1 MNILRRILGGGDT
14 SIAQSKRPQEMASGL
29 ARPPQEGLDWL
40 GRAPSA
46 RPPWIYR
53 GLVAI
58 AGLFLFR
65 VCELRLRVEGRV
77 QLPEGGYVAVAAL
90 HRSWIDP
97 LLLIRSLPLEPRV
110 WFMGSGPTAFDRPW
124 KEALLRRTGGMLP
137 VWRGGADISV
147 HVRAAQAVIKER
159 GVLGL
164 FAEGA
169 IGGPA
174 DKPAKMRLGAALLC
188 LRTGAPIVPVA
199 ICGAEQLYRSKRLSV
214 RMLPPTTPE
223 DLLGDRWQGPPEPG
237 SRAELRVARAM
248 TKAISE
254 RIAVAIAEDH
264 PWTLDPPEAKRRW
277 TWLTRLMR

>member
-1 MNILRRILGGGDT
+1 MNILRRILGGGDAA
-14 SIAQSKRPQEMASGL
+14 IARTRRPQEVA
-29 ARPPQEGLDWL
+29 ANREQPPQEGLDWL
-40 GRAPSA
+40 GRRPSA
-46 RPPWIYR
+46 QAPWIYR
-53 GLVAI
+53 VLVAL
-58 AGLFLFR
+58 AGLILFR
-65 VCELRLRVEGRV
+65 ICNLRLRVKGPET
-77 QLPEGGYVAVAAL
+77 LPSEGYVAVCAL
-90 HRSWIDP
+90 HRSWVDP

-137 VWRGGADISV
+137 VWRGGADVSV
-147 HVRAAQAVIKER
+147 HVRAAQAVIEER

-174 DKPAKMRLGAALLC
+174 DEPAKMRLGAAVLC

-199 ICGAEQLYRSKRLSV
+199 MCGAEQLYRGKRLSV
-214 RMLPPTTPE
+214 RILPPTSPE

-254 RIAVAIAEDH
+254 RIAVATAEDH

-277 TWLTRLMR
+277 TWLSRLMR